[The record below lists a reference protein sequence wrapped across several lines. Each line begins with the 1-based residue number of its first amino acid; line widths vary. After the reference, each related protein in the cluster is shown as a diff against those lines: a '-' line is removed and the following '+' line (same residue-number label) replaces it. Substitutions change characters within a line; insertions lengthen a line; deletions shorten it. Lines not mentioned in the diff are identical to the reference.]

1 MQENIKP
8 KSSFFFGIITGVAI
22 IAVVG
27 FFVMMGMYLK
37 QDKAKNTPQQVVNN
51 QVEDNQPDQPVSLEA
66 LEIKDTDHIRGNKN
80 AQITI
85 VEYSDFQC
93 PYCLRFHETMKQII
107 TNYSDDVRWVYRH
120 FPLDSIHPVARKA
133 SEASECANDQGKFWE
148 YTDEVFVN
156 QSGLSLE
163 SLSTIAANINLNVS
177 KFNSCLS
184 SGKYSAKVNANYKE
198 GIQIGVR
205 GTPGNFINGQSV
217 PGAVPYEQIPA
228 MIEDLL

>member
-217 PGAVPYEQIPA
+217 RGAVPYEQISA

>member
-217 PGAVPYEQIPA
+217 PGAVPYEQISA

>member
-163 SLSTIAANINLNVS
+163 SSSTIDLFLI
-177 KFNSCLS
+177 
-184 SGKYSAKVNANYKE
+184 
-198 GIQIGVR
+198 
-205 GTPGNFINGQSV
+205 PFI
-217 PGAVPYEQIPA
+217 IT
-228 MIEDLL
+228 D